1 MKKIIDYDQ
10 LLNELRC
17 DLVRKSL
24 LYIENDQLPGEH
36 FFYINF
42 STSFPGVK
50 ISPRLLKR
58 YPDEIT
64 IVVQHEFSN
73 LLVKED
79 YFSITLY
86 FDGVEEK
93 MDIPYKS
100 LLSFADPSSKFG
112 LRFKKIKSTTTKQ
125 ISKTSYKNTKASE
138 SKSYEENVVILDNF
152 RNK

>member
-1 MKKIIDYDQ
+1 MLFLKPPAVYLHQPNLI
-10 LLNELRC
+10 LLNLIS
-17 DLVRKSL
+17 DLYVINL
-24 LYIENDQLPGEH
+24 QLH
-36 FFYINF
+36 LFFYINF